1 MELVWILNNG
11 HCANN
16 GCFQNTV
23 CKIGTSGANIT
34 NLFKYLK
41 KKKKHPK
48 ENGKSQITGFW
59 PQPGHRSNNR
69 AKVNSGNKD
78 V

>member
-41 KKKKHPK
+41 KKKKNTPK
-48 ENGKSQITGFW
+48 
-59 PQPGHRSNNR
+59 RM
-69 AKVNSGNKD
+69 AKAR
-78 V
+78 